1 MIEKI
6 KYYQED
12 NLRMSNEV
20 VTLSNK
26 LENTKQQLKQF
37 EDNKAKLMYQM
48 QNLNN
53 IISEN
58 NIIDSPFGTSTQK
71 NEYKPETDEKTS
83 DDKKQIVQNKLENL
97 KQRIRSAENLN
108 APLIK
113 KENKNGAGFGFKIST
128 EIIAALVV
136 GVGIGL
142 IVDKY
147 LGTKPFGLII
157 FFIFGAIAGFLNVY
171 RVMRRIEKQ

>member
-1 MIEKI
+1 MPGEEK
-6 KYYQED
+6 
-12 NLRMSNEV
+12 
-20 VTLSNK
+20 
-26 LENTKQQLKQF
+26 LK
-37 EDNKAKLMYQM
+37 ELKKR
-48 QNLNN
+48 
-53 IISEN
+53 
-58 NIIDSPFGTSTQK
+58 IDTAEIAIAPT
-71 NEYKPETDEKTS
+71 
-83 DDKKQIVQNKLENL
+83 KKQ
-97 KQRIRSAENLN
+97 
-108 APLIK
+108 K
-113 KENKNGAGFGFKIST
+113 KESGAGFGFKIST

>member
-1 MIEKI
+1 MVD
-6 KYYQED
+6 YD
-12 NLRMSNEV
+12 
-20 VTLSNK
+20 K
-26 LENTKQQLKQF
+26 LQKLKERIDTAKTTNSPHPKQ
-37 EDNKAKLMYQM
+37 
-48 QNLNN
+48 
-53 IISEN
+53 
-58 NIIDSPFGTSTQK
+58 
-71 NEYKPETDEKTS
+71 
-83 DDKKQIVQNKLENL
+83 KKQ
-97 KQRIRSAENLN
+97 S
-108 APLIK
+108 
-113 KENKNGAGFGFKIST
+113 GAGFGFKIST

>member
-1 MIEKI
+1 MVN
-6 KYYQED
+6 ED
-12 NLRMSNEV
+12 
-20 VTLSNK
+20 K
-26 LENTKQQLKQF
+26 LKQLK
-37 EDNKAKLMYQM
+37 ER
-48 QNLNN
+48 
-53 IISEN
+53 
-58 NIIDSPFGTSTQK
+58 IDTAETSNTSPSKQ
-71 NEYKPETDEKTS
+71 
-83 DDKKQIVQNKLENL
+83 KKQ
-97 KQRIRSAENLN
+97 S
-108 APLIK
+108 
-113 KENKNGAGFGFKIST
+113 GAGFGFKIST

>member
-1 MIEKI
+1 MVN
-6 KYYQED
+6 ED
-12 NLRMSNEV
+12 
-20 VTLSNK
+20 K
-26 LENTKQQLKQF
+26 LKQLK
-37 EDNKAKLMYQM
+37 ER
-48 QNLNN
+48 
-53 IISEN
+53 
-58 NIIDSPFGTSTQK
+58 IDTAETSNTPTPKQ
-71 NEYKPETDEKTS
+71 
-83 DDKKQIVQNKLENL
+83 KKQ
-97 KQRIRSAENLN
+97 S
-108 APLIK
+108 
-113 KENKNGAGFGFKIST
+113 GAGFGFKIST